1 MTTILMT
8 ESRTDDVVAT
18 PSSTT
23 EASAGQLAPWHSGV
37 SATHY
42 NTAAF

>member
-1 MTTILMT
+1 MTILMM
-8 ESRTDDVVAT
+8 ESRTEADVVPT
-18 PSSTT
+18 PSTI
-23 EASAGQLAPWHSGV
+23 EASAGQFAPWHSGV